1 MNAISSHAHIP
12 VVVHTH
18 LRSPDR
24 RWLASAP
31 FRDSLELGAYDVAPG
46 TARGHARILLRE
58 WGLGQLTEVAEQVI
72 SELVTNSFRATE
84 AVPWPAARP
93 PVRLWLRGDQRRL
106 CVLAWDAVTAPP
118 RPRVAGEN
126 DENGRGLLIVDTLS
140 AEWGCYEASPPLA
153 GKVTWALIGESW
165 RVKEGG
171 NQA

>member
-1 MNAISSHAHIP
+1 VNAISGHAHIP

-18 LRSPDR
+18 LRSPDQ

-31 FRDSLELGAYDVAPG
+31 FRGSLELGAYDTAPG
-46 TARGHARILLRE
+46 TCRAHARNLLRE

-72 SELVTNSFRATE
+72 SELVTNSFLATE

-93 PVRLWLRGDQRRL
+93 PVRLWLRGDQGRL

-140 AEWGCYEASPPLA
+140 AEWGC
-153 GKVTWALIGESW
+153 
-165 RVKEGG
+165 
-171 NQA
+171 